1 MLTRAQAI
9 DLVRANVF
17 KKNVIFHMI
26 AVEAIMRELAKQ
38 LGEDEEKWGLVGLL
52 HDIDYEQT
60 EKTPEKHSLVAE
72 NILGNAVDTDSIRAI
87 KSHNFEHTGVRPENK
102 MEKGLIAA
110 DAVSGLIIA
119 CALVMPSKKLADVK
133 AESISKKFKDKD
145 FARGVNRERIL
156 FCEQIGIPKER
167 FFEVALKGLKESASQ
182 ISL

>member
-1 MLTRAQAI
+1 MLTRVQAI
-9 DLVRANVF
+9 DLVKTNVF
-17 KKNVIFHMI
+17 KKNVVFHML

-38 LGEDEEKWGLVGLL
+38 LGEDEERWGLVGLL

-60 EKTPEKHSLVAE
+60 EKTPENHSLVAE
-72 NILGNAVDTDSIRAI
+72 NILGNVVDADIIRAI

-133 AESISKKFKDKD
+133 VESISKKFKDKD
-145 FARGVNRERIL
+145 FARGANRERIL
-156 FCEQIGIPKER
+156 FCEQLSMPKDK
-167 FFEVALKGLKESASQ
+167 FFEVALNGLKESASQ
-182 ISL
+182 IEL